1 MGGIHP
7 HIFARQ
13 QHESPHGQRG
23 RALNSIR
30 SAGRYVSQPSGYRAF
45 IPRALPPEPPLQL
58 GSAAQSLLSAA
69 DIALGRLDGSIQILP
84 DADLFM
90 YMFIRKE
97 AVLSSQIEGTQSSLN
112 DLLAAEAKL
121 FGMHERGDVWE
132 VINHVAAL
140 NHGLDRLRE
149 LPLSI
154 RLISEIHGEL
164 LKGVRGSQYRPGEYR
179 SSQNWIGPA
188 GSTIQEAT
196 FVPPPPHEMQVALSD
211 LEKFWHSDS
220 DLPILVKV
228 ALVHAQFETIHPFLD
243 GNGRIGRLLIT
254 FLLII
259 SKTLRMPALFLSAY
273 FKRHRTEYYERL
285 QAIRDNGDWGHWIEF
300 FLRGVL
306 EVSDQAAAAA
316 AEILALREK
325 HRRLVAD
332 SFGRSA
338 ANGMRVLELLYR
350 FPVISVNQVSQ
361 YAGIDFSPANHLV
374 ARFVEQGLLH
384 EITGNKRNRLF
395 QYRPYTDIFFEGA

>member
-1 MGGIHP
+1 
-7 HIFARQ
+7 
-13 QHESPHGQRG
+13 
-23 RALNSIR
+23 
-30 SAGRYVSQPSGYRAF
+30 
-45 IPRALPPEPPLQL
+45 LPPEPPLQL

-121 FGMHERGDVWE
+121 FGTHERSDVWE

-149 LPLSI
+149 LPLSV

-164 LKGVRGSQYRPGEYR
+164 LKDVRGSQYRPGEYR

-196 FVPPPPHEMQVALSD
+196 FVPPPPHEMQIALSD

-273 FKRHRTEYYERL
+273 FKRHRTEYYDRL
-285 QAIRDNGDWGHWIEF
+285 QAIRDDGDWGRWIEF

-316 AEILALREK
+316 AQILALREE

-332 SFGRSA
+332 SFGRST

-350 FPVISVNQVSQ
+350 FPVISVNQVRQ

-374 ARFVEQGLLH
+374 ARFVEHGLLR